1 MYIIEN
7 DTLRVEIAE
16 HGAELCS
23 IYDKEKQ
30 HEAVWT
36 ADPAYWNRHAPVL
49 FPFVGKVNGGFY
61 RYKGM
66 SYPMGQHGFARDM
79 EFTFVEQTP
88 DSVVFRLC
96 DNEESRKKYPFA
108 FELEITHRLEGRKV
122 TVEWKVKNPSADEP
136 LYFSIGGHPAF
147 NCPVDAGTKK
157 TDYFIRFDGHEKD
170 ASIPYVLIDQPSQGI
185 DVEHVQELA
194 LDGGYIPITDTTFD
208 RDAYIFDDG
217 TVQTATLCYPD
228 KTPFVTLSAPG
239 FPSFGVW
246 SKPHTDAPF
255 VCLEPWIGRCDNMG
269 FDGELPQKY
278 GEQCAEPGQTFE
290 ASYTIEVN

>member
-88 DSVVFRLC
+88 DSGTFRLC
-96 DNEESRKKYPFA
+96 DNEESRKKYPFS

-122 TVEWKVKNPSADEP
+122 TVEWKVTNPSADEP

-185 DVEHVQELA
+185 DVEHVQQLP

-208 RDAYIFDDG
+208 RDAYIFDEG

-278 GEQCAEPGQTFE
+278 GEQCAEPGQVFE
-290 ASYTIEVN
+290 ASYTIEVH

>member
-61 RYKGM
+61 RY
-66 SYPMGQHGFARDM
+66 
-79 EFTFVEQTP
+79 
-88 DSVVFRLC
+88 SVTFRLC
-96 DNEESRKKYPFA
+96 DNEESRKKYPFS

-122 TVEWKVKNPSADEP
+122 TVEWKVTNPSADEP

-185 DVEHVQELA
+185 DVEHVQQLP

-208 RDAYIFDDG
+208 RDAYIFDEG

-228 KTPFVTLSAPG
+228 KTPFVILSAPG

-278 GEQCAEPGQTFE
+278 GEQCAEPGQVFE
-290 ASYTIEVN
+290 ASYTIEVH

>member
-79 EFTFVEQTP
+79 EFTFVEQTSG
-88 DSVVFRLC
+88 SVTFRLC

-170 ASIPYVLIDQPSQGI
+170 ASIPYVLIDQPTQGI
-185 DVEHVQELA
+185 DVEHVQQLP

-208 RDAYIFDDG
+208 RDAYIFDEG

-278 GEQCAEPGQTFE
+278 GEQCAEPGQVFE
-290 ASYTIEVN
+290 ASYTIEVH

>member
-36 ADPAYWNRHAPVL
+36 ADQAYWNRHAPVL

-88 DSVVFRLC
+88 DSVTFRLC

-122 TVEWKVKNPSADEP
+122 TVEWKVTNPSADEP

-185 DVEHVQELA
+185 DVEHVQQLP

-208 RDAYIFDDG
+208 RDAYIFDEG

-278 GEQCAEPGQTFE
+278 GEQCAEPGQVFE
-290 ASYTIEVN
+290 ASYTIEVH

>member
-88 DSVVFRLC
+88 DSVTFRLC
-96 DNEESRKKYPFA
+96 DNEESRKKYPFS

-122 TVEWKVKNPSADEP
+122 TVEWKVTNPSADEP

-185 DVEHVQELA
+185 DVEHVQQLP

-208 RDAYIFDDG
+208 RDAYIFDEG
-217 TVQTATLCYPD
+217 AVQTATLCYPD

-278 GEQCAEPGQTFE
+278 GEQCAEPGQVFE
-290 ASYTIEVN
+290 ASYTIEVH

>member
-88 DSVVFRLC
+88 DSVTFRLC
-96 DNEESRKKYPFA
+96 DNEESHKKYPFS

-122 TVEWKVKNPSADEP
+122 TVEWKVTNPSADEP

-185 DVEHVQELA
+185 DVEHVQQLP

-208 RDAYIFDDG
+208 RDAYIFDEG

-278 GEQCAEPGQTFE
+278 GEQCAEPGQVFE
-290 ASYTIEVN
+290 ASYTIEVH